1 MNKANYTKR
10 YGFGLVVLL
19 VGIVLLLD
27 NFGVIP
33 YEVRDVI
40 FRWPMIFVLI
50 GLINVINREWTS
62 ALILFLIGAF
72 FLLPTLSEHFSY
84 HSLWR
89 FWPVLLIIAGFGIL
103 KGRKSSG
110 CHRIKDAGTNSTDY
124 LDVVAVFGSSTN
136 RIRSD
141 NFRGGEIVAVFGGC
155 EIYLTDAILS
165 PEGGTLDI
173 VTVFGGTKLYVPRN
187 WHVKVESSNVLG
199 GYVDKRVGVGENIDM
214 TRTLK
219 IEGVNVFGGVELL
232 SM

>member
-89 FWPVLLIIAGFGIL
+89 LWPALLILAGVGIL
-103 KGRKSSG
+103 KGRRSSG
-110 CHRIKDAGTNSTDY
+110 CQRIQCSGRNTSAR
-124 LDVVAVFGSSTN
+124 LD
-136 RIRSD
+136 
-141 NFRGGEIVAVFGGC
+141 C
-155 EIYLTDAILS
+155 
-165 PEGGTLDI
+165 
-173 VTVFGGTKLYVPRN
+173 
-187 WHVKVESSNVLG
+187 
-199 GYVDKRVGVGENIDM
+199 
-214 TRTLK
+214 
-219 IEGVNVFGGVELL
+219 
-232 SM
+232 